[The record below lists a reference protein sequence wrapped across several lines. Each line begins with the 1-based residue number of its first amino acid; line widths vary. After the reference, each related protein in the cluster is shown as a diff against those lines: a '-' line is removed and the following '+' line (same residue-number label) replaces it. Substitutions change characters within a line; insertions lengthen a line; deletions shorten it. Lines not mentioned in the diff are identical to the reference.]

1 MHNVTDFGKT
11 HSGAVAALATTLCL
25 GLGAL
30 GAGVGSAQA
39 QGFGISGEIGFGAR
53 TRQQYFG
60 AEDYGIGP
68 RGRGSLEALTF
79 GPISSGEPGVARVRE
94 GFGVRGAVRLVPGRS
109 ADDYSEL
116 TGLEDVPFSLELGL
130 GVGYDAENF
139 RVFADVRNGVIG
151 HGAWVAEIGGDIIY
165 RPTNT
170 MTISAGPR
178 AFFGS
183 DDYANTYFG
192 VTTTEAGASAFDAYD
207 ATGGLLS
214 AGFEV
219 RVDQR
224 LNDDW
229 SIQGELEVSEFLNA
243 GADSPITQET
253 THAIFSLTLAR
264 RFSFGF

>member
-1 MHNVTDFGKT
+1 MDDVTDFGRPRN
-11 HSGAVAALATTLCL
+11 GGVAALAMGLCL
-25 GLGAL
+25 GLG
-30 GAGVGSAQA
+30 GMVSTAGPAQA

-53 TRQQYFG
+53 IRQQYFG
-60 AEDYGIGP
+60 AEDYGISP

-94 GFGVRGAVRLVPGRS
+94 GLGVRGAVRLVPGRS

-116 TGLEDVPFSLELGL
+116 TGLDDVPFSLELGL

-139 RVFADVRNGVIG
+139 RAFADVRNGVIG
-151 HGAWVAEIGGDIIY
+151 HGAWVAEIGGDLIY

-170 MTISAGPR
+170 LTISAGPR

-183 DDYANTYFG
+183 DDYASTYFG
-192 VTTTEAGASAFDAYD
+192 VTGAEAGASAFDAFD
-207 ATGGLLS
+207 ASGGLLS

-253 THAIFSLTLAR
+253 THAILSVTLAR

>member
-1 MHNVTDFGKT
+1 MHDLTDIGKT
-11 HSGAVAALATTLCL
+11 RRGGVAALTTTLCL
-25 GLGAL
+25 GLG
-30 GAGVGSAQA
+30 GMVTGVGSAQA
-39 QGFGISGEIGFGAR
+39 QGFGVSGEIGFGAR
-53 TRQQYFG
+53 IRQQYFG
-60 AEDYGIGP
+60 AEDYGISP

-109 ADDYSEL
+109 TDDFSEL
-116 TGLEDVPFSLELGL
+116 TGLDDVPFSLELGL
-130 GVGYDAENF
+130 GLGYDAENF
-139 RVFADVRNGVIG
+139 RVYADVRNGVIG

-183 DDYANTYFG
+183 DDYASTYFG
-192 VTTTEAGASAFDAYD
+192 VTTAEAGLSAFDAFE
-207 ATGGLLS
+207 ASGGLLS

-229 SIQGELEVSEFLNA
+229 SIQGELEVSEFLNDA
-243 GADSPITQET
+243 ADNPITQET